1 MVYSA
6 SLEVPPSAENHGKMT
21 SKAEKPADFD
31 AVCDPSASE
40 LWESVLESL
49 RATLP
54 EFAFE
59 SWLLPLRAENNADVL
74 TLLCPSSFH
83 CERIRKHYLDQ
94 IQHTVTLQNAKPL
107 TVALAVQKAK
117 VASQIQRAAAE
128 PATQPAAPAPTE
140 KSSQS
145 AKRNS
150 QFSFAYSFETFLGG
164 PCNALAREAAISIAQ
179 GKQFGVSPLYL
190 LSGGGLGKTHLARA
204 VVGEA
209 RRSKLGTAVYT
220 SAENFTSEFL
230 SSVRDKSGKSG
241 MREFKRRFRENC
253 DLLVVEDIQFL
264 GGKTATQLEIFHT
277 IEHLLDAGCRVML
290 TADRMPR
297 EIPNLDPRLASRIT
311 SGLVAEIEAPDAQ
324 LRRRILRAKAAA
336 GGVHLPTE
344 CLDLIVENAR
354 GSVRDLEGVLVQLVA
369 SAALL
374 KQPIDLELTKAAL
387 RKLAAPDQAMR
398 TTKKLEIR
406 SVVSVVTAFFQTP
419 LATLATQSRRK
430 DVCVPRQL
438 AMYLCRQYTD
448 ASLQEIGKVF
458 GRNHSAVTNAVEK
471 TEREILANAPLRYQI
486 EAITEKLDRIRDRNR

>member
-1 MVYSA
+1 
-6 SLEVPPSAENHGKMT
+6 MT

-31 AVCDPSASE
+31 AVCDPSASKI
-40 LWESVLESL
+40 WESILEAL

-59 SWLLPLRAENNADVL
+59 SWLLPLRAESSANGF
-74 TLLCPSSFH
+74 TLFCPSSFH
-83 CERIRKHYLDQ
+83 CERIRKHYLEQ
-94 IQHTVTLQNAKPL
+94 IQRTIALHSAKPL
-107 TVALAVQKAK
+107 TITLAVQKAK
-117 VASQIQRAAAE
+117 VSPSATAHAPSASAA
-128 PATQPAAPAPTE
+128 QHAASAPTE
-140 KSSQS
+140 KTSQVE
-145 AKRNS
+145 KLNS
-150 QFSFAYSFETFLGG
+150 QFSFAHRFETFLGG
-164 PCNALAREAAISIAQ
+164 PCNALAREAAISIAH
-179 GKQFGVSPLYL
+179 GKQLGVSPLYL

-204 VVGEA
+204 VVGEV

-230 SSVRDKSGKSG
+230 SSVHNKSGKNG

-264 GGKTATQLEIFHT
+264 SGKTATQLEIFHT

-290 TADRMPR
+290 TADRLPR

-311 SGLVAEIEAPDAQ
+311 SGLVAEIEIPDAQ

-344 CLDLIVENAR
+344 CLDLIVDNAR

-374 KQPIDLELTKAAL
+374 KQPIDLELTKTAL
-387 RKLAAPDQAMR
+387 RKLATPDQAVR
-398 TTKKLEIR
+398 TTKKLEVR
-406 SVVSVVTAFFQTP
+406 SVINVVTAFFQTP

-448 ASLQEIGKVF
+448 ASLQEIGQIF

-486 EAITEKLDRIRDRNR
+486 EAITEKLDRIRDQNR